1 MKIIRNFLLLLSL
14 FLMNLLVGNR
24 LNAQNSTSKEDFHKH
39 ISYFFEFDDWA
50 STNLPYISE
59 RFIGNVKQIYF
70 DDYYLDIIGDTISEE
85 QQKYYES
92 IKEEFKASFLDTVY
106 LRGKA
111 FIKGWKKNIHNK
123 YCDKSLSSIYYNVCF
138 YGILILTLSLKRKV
152 VTNTQITS

>member
-1 MKIIRNFLLLLSL
+1 
-14 FLMNLLVGNR
+14 MNLLVGNR

-85 QQKYYES
+85 QQK
-92 IKEEFKASFLDTVY
+92 L
-106 LRGKA
+106 
-111 FIKGWKKNIHNK
+111 KKN
-123 YCDKSLSSIYYNVCF
+123 SRLAF
-138 YGILILTLSLKRKV
+138 
-152 VTNTQITS
+152 